1 MSSEQKELIIRDK
14 KHFSSL
20 LKDFHSIKEKQKFLK
35 SESPSL
41 MFCAAAEKLE
51 SKDLFKWRVMVSGK
65 LILLDFFGNYDVVY
79 VNVVSLHS

>member
-1 MSSEQKELIIRDK
+1 
-14 KHFSSL
+14 
-20 LKDFHSIKEKQKFLK
+20 
-35 SESPSL
+35 